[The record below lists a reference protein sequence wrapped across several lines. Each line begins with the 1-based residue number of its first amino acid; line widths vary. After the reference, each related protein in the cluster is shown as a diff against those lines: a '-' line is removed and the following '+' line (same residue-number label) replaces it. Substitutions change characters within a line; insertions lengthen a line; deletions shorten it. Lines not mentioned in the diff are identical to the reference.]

1 MKIDRFF
8 QFLVPKEGKFFPL
21 FKEASTNLVFTS
33 NLLLQ
38 MVNEPDQQKRNDYVA
53 KIKDAEHEGD
63 RITKKLFKTLNSTFI
78 TPFDREDI
86 FNLVSKTDSIVDLTY
101 TTAKRLLLYNIK
113 TVPAEFIEMAGML
126 VKASNVINTIYDGL
140 TDPRALSK
148 YKELCHEISEIEGAS
163 DEINYNYLA
172 KIFQTES
179 DGVELIKKKDILN
192 SLEKAIDRCD
202 DVADVISTII
212 VKYA

>member
-1 MKIDRFF
+1 MKLDRIF

-21 FKEASTNLVFTS
+21 FKEASNNLVFTS
-33 NLLLQ
+33 NLLLE
-38 MVNEPDQQKRNDYVA
+38 MVNEPDQIKRNDYVSR
-53 KIKDAEHEGD
+53 IKDAEHEGD
-63 RITKKLFKTLNSTFI
+63 RITKKLFQTLNSTFI

-86 FNLVSKTDSIVDLTY
+86 FKLVSKTDSIVDLTY

-113 TVPAEFIEMAGML
+113 VVPVEFIEMTALL
-126 VKASNVINTIYDGL
+126 VKASNVINNIFDGL
-140 TDPRALSK
+140 TDPRSLSK
-148 YKELCHEISEIEGAS
+148 YKELTHEISSIEGQS
-163 DEINYNYLA
+163 DDINFKYLA
-172 KIFQTES
+172 ELFQFET
-179 DGVELIKKKDILN
+179 DGIELIKKKDILN